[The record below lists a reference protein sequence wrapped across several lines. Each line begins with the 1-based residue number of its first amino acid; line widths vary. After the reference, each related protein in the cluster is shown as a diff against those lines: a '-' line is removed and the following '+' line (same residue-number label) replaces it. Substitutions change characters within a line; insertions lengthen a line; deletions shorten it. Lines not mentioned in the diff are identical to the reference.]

1 MSKKLFYR
9 LTVLVLTFVM
19 LLAMIPSALAAS
31 PEVGISSQKV
41 ILDDEEVAL
50 SAYNIDGSN
59 YFRLRDLA
67 VYLKDTPAEF
77 SIDFANNTIHIERG
91 GSYEALGTELA
102 ALSAPQK
109 VVVSPQKIRIDGSL
123 YKIGAYNIDGS
134 NYFKLRDLSALGFD
148 VDYDDETKSIL
159 IETTGDYSYD
169 GIYSPFT
176 TVGKTVEVGS
186 TVSIAIIDKSLSD
199 GLTVTSDNSCV
210 KTSVE
215 TTYSNNQI
223 KVTGLKAGTATV
235 TMKNSFGDKESVT
248 ITVTLPPSVVDIPAD
263 WISVYCNSIDS
274 AEFTVTNKGKTTLKV
289 AILPGTYLLAGSSAY
304 QNLLVTNR
312 VSGDI
317 APGGK
322 KTFKVNT
329 CCMNIHRDIPSS
341 NRNYSISMTTNQ
353 KLIKLAEY
361 FNNNSTSYSVR
372 QAAVWIVTDN
382 ASYNDCG
389 ILVLAGSRNRLI
401 GSNDYNTAKEIVNNL

>member
-109 VVVSPQKIRIDGSL
+109 IVVSPQKIRIDGSL

-134 NYFKLRDLSALGFD
+134 NYFKLRDLAALGFD
-148 VDYDDETKSIL
+148 VDYSDELKSVL
-159 IETTGDYSYD
+159 IETTGDYSYS

-176 TVGKTVEVGS
+176 LVGKSVEVGS
-186 TVSIAIIDKSLSD
+186 TVSIATIENDLSD
-199 GLTVTSDNSCV
+199 GLNVTSDNSCV

-235 TMKNSFGDKESVT
+235 TMKNSFGDKES
-248 ITVTLPPSVVDIPAD
+248 ITVTVTAPASVLDIPAD

-322 KTFKVNT
+322 KAFKVNT

-341 NRNYSISMTTNQ
+341 NKNYTISMTTNQ

-361 FNNNSTSYSVR
+361 FNSNSTSYAVR
-372 QAAVWIVTDN
+372 QAAVWIITDN